1 MPQFARTLDVYQGYN
16 FKKDH
21 QTPVGFITKLKVGE
35 VDLVADQT
43 CKDPTNPTRDLKV
56 VAVLNH
62 GLWQTGI
69 TDAVYLAGQ
78 ISTVNKQEVALLTL
92 SDLVN
97 IDVAFQFAVY
107 EYDPLAKKYFLS
119 FHSNAK
125 DMNGLLEKSGA
136 DLNLSVADDAA
147 REVQSPENY
156 TFTIGIKPRASSQAI
171 HLATGDQK
179 KVVKAW
185 GLAVA

>member
-1 MPQFARTLDVYQGYN
+1 MPVDRDALRGDPR
-16 FKKDH
+16 
-21 QTPVGFITKLKVGE
+21 PVRSTREGAYENRF
-35 VDLVADQT
+35 
-43 CKDPTNPTRDLKV
+43 PTSAEEP
-56 VAVLNH
+56 
-62 GLWQTGI
+62 
-69 TDAVYLAGQ
+69 
-78 ISTVNKQEVALLTL
+78 
-92 SDLVN
+92 
-97 IDVAFQFAVY
+97 
-107 EYDPLAKKYFLS
+107 YFLS

-125 DMNGLLEKSGA
+125 DMNGLLDKSGA